1 MQTRTI
7 TINSR
12 KSNKNSWTRRPG
24 TRMAAA
30 VAAALLASAV
40 GLATPSSA
48 RLDEPVELP
57 AGDAPVL
64 VVPARLPFA
73 PATPAAPAIKDE
85 RAEKIEAPAKIEPIA
100 PKI

>member
-12 KSNKNSWTRRPG
+12 KSNKNGWTRRPG
-24 TRMAAA
+24 TRLAAA
-30 VAAALLASAV
+30 VAAAMIASAV

-57 AGDAPVL
+57 AGDAP
-64 VVPARLPFA
+64 LPLPPPVSEPSLA
-73 PATPAAPAIKDE
+73 PAAPAAPTNPAAPAIPAE
-85 RAEKIEAPAKIEPIA
+85 RPEKVVET
-100 PKI
+100 